1 MQAVQLHLHKTG
13 EHSPVT
19 LTVGLQQLV
28 VPRSL
33 EPPDRDPR
41 ASFLVQPNLPTAV
54 LLTPL
59 TVLFIY

>member
-1 MQAVQLHLHKTG
+1 VQAVQLHLHKTG

-41 ASFLVQPNLPTAV
+41 TSILVQPNLPTAV
-54 LLTPL
+54 LLIPL
-59 TVLFIY
+59 TVLFI